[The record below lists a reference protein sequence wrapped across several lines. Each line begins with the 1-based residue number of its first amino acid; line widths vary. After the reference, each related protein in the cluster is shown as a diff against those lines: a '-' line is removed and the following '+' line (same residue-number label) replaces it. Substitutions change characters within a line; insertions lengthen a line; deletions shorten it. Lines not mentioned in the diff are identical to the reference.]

1 MLRQDSR
8 RTRVL
13 LIESAG
19 SRREALQTFLERCGY
34 SVESAADGAT
44 GLRMAMTWRPE
55 AAVVTTDVRP
65 GGGYAQA
72 LCLRGALGSGIV
84 LINRTQ
90 PGQPVDRQRA
100 RAAGFDHLL
109 TADADP
115 AELHEFL
122 QATKA
127 DPAA

>member
-1 MLRQDSR
+1 
-8 RTRVL
+8 L

-19 SRREALQTFLERCGY
+19 SRREALQNFLERCGY

-44 GLRMAMTWRPE
+44 GLRKAMAWRPA
-55 AAVVTTDVRP
+55 AAVVATDIQP
-65 GGGYAQA
+65 AGGYAEA
-72 LCLRGALGSGIV
+72 FCLREALGKEIV
-84 LINRTQ
+84 LITRTR

-122 QATKA
+122 QAANA
-127 DPAA
+127 DPVA